1 MSFQII
7 TDTSSNLTK
16 GYIEENRLM
25 MLPFTYRFEG
35 EDEQYCMEIENF
47 DGHAYY
53 ERIGEGARVQTS
65 QINPETFKDLFRPI
79 AERGDDVLYIGMSS
93 AISGTF
99 QSSHIAA
106 EEMKEEFPNR
116 EFVTVDTKGASLGE
130 GLIVMEAVKLR
141 DEGKTLTEILPI
153 LDEKIECLYQIFT
166 VESLTHLKRTGRLT
180 GAAAFVGNLLNI
192 KPLLKGNEQGQI
204 VSVDK
209 ARGNKK
215 AIQKMA
221 ERYDEFSVNGEEQTV
236 CIADADNDEDV
247 ALLTE
252 LLNRN
257 HPPKEIIR
265 VCYEPVTGS
274 HVGPGAVA
282 LFFYGEKGVRSR

>member
-1 MSFQII
+1 MAFVII
-7 TDTSSNLTK
+7 TDTSSNLMK
-16 GYIEENRLM
+16 DYLDKHNVVL
-25 MLPFTYRFEG
+25 LPFTYRFEG
-35 EDEQYCMEIENF
+35 EEEQSCTDIEHF
-47 DGHAYY
+47 DGKAYY
-53 ERIGEGARVQTS
+53 KRIGDGAKVQTS
-65 QINPETFKDLFRPI
+65 QINPQTFKDCFKSI

-99 QSSHIAA
+99 QSAHIAA
-106 EEMKEEFPNR
+106 EEMKEKYPDR
-116 EFVTVDTKGASLGE
+116 QFVTIDSKGASLGE

-141 DEGKTLTEILPI
+141 DKGKTLEEIVPVL
-153 LDEKIECLYQIFT
+153 ENKIDCLYQVFT
-166 VESLTHLKRTGRLT
+166 VDSLAHLKRTGRLT
-180 GAAAFVGNLLNI
+180 GAAAFVGTLLNI
-192 KPLLKGNEQGQI
+192 KPLLKGNEHGQI

-221 ERYDEFSVNGEEQTV
+221 ERYDNLVVDGEEQTV
-236 CIADADNDEDV
+236 CIADSDNDEDV
-247 ALLTE
+247 ALLIE
-252 LLNRN
+252 LLRRN

-282 LFFYGEKGVRSR
+282 LFFFGKNGVRFA

>member
-1 MSFQII
+1 MAFKII

-16 GYIEENRLM
+16 KFLDENDVL

-35 EDEQYCMEIENF
+35 EEEKSCMDIENF
-47 DGHAYY
+47 DGKAYY
-53 ERIGEGARVQTS
+53 KRIGDGAKVQTS
-65 QINPETFKDLFRPI
+65 QINPQTFKDCFKPI

-106 EEMKEEFPNR
+106 VELKEKYPER
-116 EFVTVDTKGASLGE
+116 EFVTIDTKGASLGE
-130 GLIVMEAVKLR
+130 GMIVMEAVKLR
-141 DEGKTLTEILPI
+141 GEGKTLAEIVPI
-153 LDEKIECLYQIFT
+153 LENKIDCLYQVFT
-166 VESLTHLKRTGRLT
+166 VDSLAHLKRTGRLT
-180 GAAAFVGNLLNI
+180 GAAAFVGTLLNI
-192 KPLLKGNEQGQI
+192 KPLLKGNEHGQI

-221 ERYDEFSVNGEEQTV
+221 ERYDNFAVNGEEQTV
-236 CIADADNDEDV
+236 CIADSDNDEDV
-247 ALLTE
+247 ALLIE
-252 LLNRN
+252 LLNKN

-282 LFFYGEKGVRSR
+282 LFFYGKNGVRYE

>member
-1 MSFQII
+1 MAFVII
-7 TDTSSNLTK
+7 TDTSSNLMK
-16 GYIEENRLM
+16 NYLDKHNVVL
-25 MLPFTYRFEG
+25 LPFTYRFEG
-35 EDEQYCMEIENF
+35 EEEQSCTDIEHF
-47 DGHAYY
+47 DGKAYY
-53 ERIGEGARVQTS
+53 KRIGEGAKVQTS
-65 QINPETFKDLFRPI
+65 QINPQTFKDCFKPI

-99 QSSHIAA
+99 QSAHIAA
-106 EEMKEEFPNR
+106 EEMR
-116 EFVTVDTKGASLGE
+116 EKYPDRQFVTIDSKGASLGE

-141 DEGKTLTEILPI
+141 DKGKTLEEIVPVL
-153 LDEKIECLYQIFT
+153 ENKIDCLYQVFT
-166 VESLTHLKRTGRLT
+166 VDSLAHLKRTGRLT
-180 GAAAFVGNLLNI
+180 GAAAFVGTLLNI
-192 KPLLKGNEQGQI
+192 KPLLKGNEHGQI

-221 ERYDEFSVNGEEQTV
+221 ERYDNFVVDGEEQTV
-236 CIADADNDEDV
+236 CIADSDNDEDV
-247 ALLTE
+247 ALLIE
-252 LLNRN
+252 LLRRN

-282 LFFYGEKGVRSR
+282 LFFFGKNGVRFA

>member
-1 MSFQII
+1 MAFVII
-7 TDTSSNLTK
+7 TDTSSNLMK
-16 GYIEENRLM
+16 NYLDKHNVVL
-25 MLPFTYRFEG
+25 LPFTYRFEG
-35 EDEQYCMEIENF
+35 EEEQSCTDIEHF
-47 DGHAYY
+47 DGKAYY
-53 ERIGEGARVQTS
+53 KRIGDGAKVQTS
-65 QINPETFKDLFRPI
+65 QINPQTFKDCFRPI

-99 QSSHIAA
+99 QSAHIAA
-106 EEMKEEFPNR
+106 EEMKEKYPDR
-116 EFVTVDTKGASLGE
+116 QFVTIDSKGASLGE

-141 DEGKTLTEILPI
+141 DRGKTLDEIVPVL
-153 LDEKIECLYQIFT
+153 ENKIDCLYQVFT
-166 VESLTHLKRTGRLT
+166 VDSLAHLKRTGRLT
-180 GAAAFVGNLLNI
+180 GAAAFVGTLLNI
-192 KPLLKGNEQGQI
+192 IPLLKGNEHGQI

-221 ERYDEFSVNGEEQTV
+221 ERYDNFVVDGEEQTV
-236 CIADADNDEDV
+236 CIADSDNDEDV
-247 ALLTE
+247 ALLIE
-252 LLNRN
+252 LLRRN

-282 LFFYGEKGVRSR
+282 LFFFGKNGVRFA

>member
-16 GYIEENRLM
+16 KYIEENKLI

-35 EDEQYCMEIENF
+35 EEEKSCPEIENF
-47 DGHAYY
+47 DGKGYY
-53 ERIGEGARVQTS
+53 ARIGKGAKVQTS
-65 QINPETFKDLFRPI
+65 QINPETFKDTFRPF
-79 AERGDDVLYIGMSS
+79 AEGGQDVLYIGMSS
-93 AISGTF
+93 AISGTY
-99 QSSHIAA
+99 QSAHIAA
-106 EEMKEEFPNR
+106 EEMKEEFPDR
-116 EFVTVDTKGASLGE
+116 DFVTVDTKGASLGE

-141 DEGKTLTEILPI
+141 DAGKTLEEILPI
-153 LDEKIECLYQIFT
+153 LDERIDCLYQIFT
-166 VESLTHLKRTGRLT
+166 VDSLTHLKRTGRLT

-192 KPLLKGNEQGQI
+192 KPLLKGNEFGQI

-221 ERYDEFSVNGEEQTV
+221 ERYDTFVVNAGEQTV
-236 CIADADNDEDV
+236 CIADSDNDTDV
-247 ALLTE
+247 AYLID
-252 LLNRN
+252 LLNKN

-265 VCYEPVTGS
+265 ICYEPVTGS

-282 LFFYGEKGVRSR
+282 LFFYGESGVRYR